1 MGETFDARLLL
12 LTRGIRSFSDGF
24 VSVLLASYLAGL
36 GFSGVRIGAVATAT
50 LLGTA
55 VATLLVGAFTD
66 RLGRRRVLALA
77 ALLACATGV
86 AMATASD
93 FVPIMIIA
101 IVGTLNP
108 SAGDVSV
115 FLPVEQAMLPQTV
128 DAGARTRLFAR
139 YNLAGSLTA
148 AAGALFAGVPSL
160 ADRWWDID
168 QLDAERWMFVLYGV
182 LALANVGL
190 YRRLSAGIEPQERSR
205 NAPLHRSRGT
215 VFRLSA
221 LFSLDAFAGGFIVQ
235 SILALWLF
243 ERYGLSTGQAGTI
256 FFAAGICTSFS
267 FLFAARIADRFGLIN
282 TMVFTHLPSNILLIL
297 VAVMPNVWLAVIMLL
312 ARQSL
317 SQMDVPT
324 RQSYTMAVVDPDERA
339 AAASVTGVARSL
351 SSSGSPVLAGAM
363 LGASTFGWPL
373 VVAGTL
379 KSAYDLLLL
388 GQFRTVKPAEEV
400 VAVDRGD
407 AERRR

>member
-1 MGETFDARLLL
+1 MGETPDARLLL

-66 RLGRRRVLALA
+66 RLGRRRVLASA
-77 ALLACATGV
+77 ALLGCATGV

-160 ADRWWDID
+160 AERWWDID
-168 QLDAERWMFVLYGV
+168 QLDAERWMFVLYGA

-190 YRRLSAGIEPQERSR
+190 YRRLSAGIEPEERSQ
-205 NAPLHRSRGT
+205 NALLHRSRGT

-243 ERYGLSTGQAGTI
+243 ERYGLSTGQAGAI
-256 FFAAGICTSFS
+256 FFAAGVRLWKF
-267 FLFAARIADRFGLIN
+267 
-282 TMVFTHLPSNILLIL
+282 
-297 VAVMPNVWLAVIMLL
+297 
-312 ARQSL
+312 
-317 SQMDVPT
+317 
-324 RQSYTMAVVDPDERA
+324 A
-339 AAASVTGVARSL
+339 AAAALAAAAAPFAYERLPTTSAGGYSRCSTRRRTRSAPATTPSSRRSRWARAGSRAKASCRAPMPNSISCPRSTPT
-351 SSSGSPVLAGAM
+351 SSSPCS
-363 LGASTFGWPL
+363 
-373 VVAGTL
+373 
-379 KSAYDLLLL
+379 
-388 GQFRTVKPAEEV
+388 
-400 VAVDRGD
+400 
-407 AERRR
+407 RRRWASSARWR